1 MFTII
6 STIIN
11 IFFKKPKEAPKK
23 QDEDLEYIKEMNNQL
38 DMLNQHDFKN
48 INLPKLGT
56 SDSFFGIN
64 KNVKNDD
71 LKNVLIVDDLEDID
85 VLYLR
90 AFKAIHVT
98 NKKKNRERNV
108 YKDFNVYSTFEN
120 NCGAIAFNFI
130 KKNRI
135 DYAILDIT
143 LGYLTTLDNGKYVT
157 IDGIDLAVEIWK
169 RYPECHVVFSTVHT
183 CNQKNPTINKYFKK
197 FNILTGKN
205 LEDYYIEKNSE
216 HLYEELEKFLYN

>member
-6 STIIN
+6 KTLIDL
-11 IFFKKPKEAPKK
+11 FFSKPKEVPTKK
-23 QDEDLEYIKEMNNQL
+23 DEDSEYIKEMNNQL
-38 DMLNQHDFKN
+38 EMLNQYDFKN

-56 SDSFFGIN
+56 SDSFFGT
-64 KNVKNDD
+64 KNVKNEN

-90 AFKAIHVT
+90 AFKAIKVT
-98 NKKKNRERNV
+98 NDKKNKERNV

-130 KKNRI
+130 KNNRI

-143 LGYLTTLDNGKYVT
+143 LGYLTNLDNGKYVT

-169 RYPECHVVFSTVHT
+169 RYPTCHVVFSTVHT

-216 HLYEELEKFLYN
+216 HLYEELEKFLYS

>member
-6 STIIN
+6 KTLIDL
-11 IFFKKPKEAPKK
+11 FFSKPKEVPTKK
-23 QDEDLEYIKEMNNQL
+23 DEDSEYIKEMNNQL
-38 DMLNQHDFKN
+38 EMLNQYDFKN

-56 SDSFFGIN
+56 SDSFFGN
-64 KNVKNDD
+64 KNIKNDN
-71 LKNVLIVDDLEDID
+71 LKNILIVDDLEDID

-90 AFKAIHVT
+90 AFKAIKVT
-98 NKKKNRERNV
+98 NDKKNKERNV

-130 KKNRI
+130 KNNRI

-143 LGYLTTLDNGKYVT
+143 LGYLTNLDNGKYVT

-169 RYPECHVVFSTVHT
+169 RYPTCHVVFSTVHT

-216 HLYEELEKFLYN
+216 HLYEELEKFLYS